1 MAETKAITKATVSV
15 TLADGGEFATWLQEM
30 TNKANELAKQGIVA
44 ESIESVEDYKSAK
57 QWRASANKVVKEI
70 DEGRKVITS
79 ELDKAKRYVMDMAKQ
94 AASAAQD
101 VSDKNAN
108 AIKAY
113 EDRLRL
119 AKKERLQTYWEQT
132 YPTFA
137 LCTGE
142 AANPLVAFDAI
153 FEDSWTSTM
162 SKMDNDA
169 EPCKMMDSI
178 ATYLTESSNI
188 ISQLDYPEQ
197 VKDAALSELYRTRD
211 LQRATELAKEEAR
224 RLADIKRLKQAEA
237 IPVAQPIA
245 EPFVINAPSKSGVR
259 ATTAEEQLESQV
271 ADTLQFIVE
280 VHCYSAAEK
289 DAAVTLMKANGLH
302 GAVRKVNQ

>member
-15 TLADGGEFATWLQEM
+15 TLADGGEFATWLQDM

-101 VSDKNAN
+101 VSDKNAS
-108 AIKAY
+108 AIKSY

-119 AKKERLQTYWEQT
+119 AKKGRLQTYWEQT

-142 AANPLVAFDAI
+142 AANPLVPFESI
-153 FEDSWTSTM
+153 FEPSWIKTM
-162 SKMDNDA
+162 SKLDDDSEA
-169 EPCKMMDSI
+169 RKTMDSV

-224 RLADIKRLKQAEA
+224 RLADIQRLKQAEA
-237 IPVAQPIA
+237 IPVTKTAQTPEPTTQTAAPTPEPIV
-245 EPFVINAPSKSGVR
+245 EQPS
-259 ATTAEEQLESQV
+259 
-271 ADTLQFIVE
+271 DTLQFIVE
-280 VHCYSAAEK
+280 VHCYSVAEK

-302 GAVRKVNQ
+302 GKVRKVNQ